1 MFDRI
6 IDAVRTVWPDHKQK
20 ITAAATAL
28 AAAVG
33 GLAYAAWQ
41 VLAAGQ

>member
-6 IDAVRTVWPDHKQK
+6 FAAVAAAWPDHKAK

-33 GLAYAAWQ
+33 GLLYAAWQ